1 MISEDSTDLPE
12 GWTRFRLRRRRTGG
26 TGVIYDRYVK
36 NPEGIK
42 FDRQEKIDQYLIKI
56 QSDLK
61 VSFMAPPTTSNL
73 EKTTDMTKY
82 MIKAQKAPKEQPE
95 LCADL
100 NNEEE
105 IENLRENLTKE
116 RTFVSEKGMGSLSLV
131 EMYDELRIGEII
143 TRNEIGKDDLF
154 TMNML
159 DSLENKSKMTED
171 LNLKL
176 KEAERKNFQLE
187 QKIRTLL
194 IQLEEEKEAKVDLE
208 IENIKLR
215 KDLTNLKKSLESINN
230 NCYDDVSD
238 LNLSE
243 VSLVSEDND
252 ITIIGGDNSLVHDL
266 SDFKLLSDE
275 TLDHSPFS
283 STAATNML
291 LLEREVPSPLLL
303 STVKKCPPASCVKKT
318 SDTYTKKIHNMP
330 PPVVTISV
338 SRALDSTTTKKARR
352 RSKSVDFHIGEKTMI
367 VPEACELCVHKA
379 QRQRGAED
387 SPTLPWCPHQNGV
400 KDVNAISVNATPIR
414 SMMFKNVLSGG
425 KMNQRVKDT
434 STPLV
439 KSILKLP
446 KSTVQGRVRN
456 HS

>member
-1 MISEDSTDLPE
+1 MKPRIEDSSDLPE
-12 GWTRFRLRRRRTGG
+12 GWTRFRKKRATGFA
-26 TGVIYDRYVK
+26 YDRYVQ
-36 NPEGIK
+36 NPEGLK
-42 FDRQEKIDQYLIKI
+42 FDRQEKIDQYLEKI

-61 VSFMAPPTTSNL
+61 VSFTASPTTSKWG
-73 EKTTDMTKY
+73 KTTDMTK
-82 MIKAQKAPKEQPE
+82 AQMTPKEV
-95 LCADL
+95 CFDL
-100 NNEEE
+100 NNEEAK
-105 IENLRENLTKE
+105 ENICEE
-116 RTFVSEKGMGSLSLV
+116 FVSKNGMGSLSLV

-143 TRNEIGKDDLF
+143 TRNELNKDEDLL
-154 TMNML
+154 TMSMAN
-159 DSLENKSKMTED
+159 SLEKNSKMTKD
-171 LNLKL
+171 LNVKL
-176 KEAERKNFQLE
+176 KEAERKNFHLE
-187 QKIRTLL
+187 QKIRTLT

-215 KDLTNLKKSLESINN
+215 KALATSKKTLESINN

-243 VSLVSEDND
+243 VSVVSEDNN
-252 ITIIGGDNSLVHDL
+252 ITIIGGDNSLLHDL

-303 STVKKCPPASCVKKT
+303 STVKKCPPASCAKKT
-318 SDTYTKKIHNMP
+318 SDTYTKKVHNMP

-338 SRALDSTTTKKARR
+338 TRAQDSNTSKKARR

-367 VPEACELCVHKA
+367 VPEACELCAHKV
-379 QRQRGAED
+379 QRQKGAED
-387 SPTLPWCPHQNGV
+387 SPTLPWCPHQNGA
-400 KDVNAISVNATPIR
+400 KDVQSISANVTPIR

-425 KMNQRVKDT
+425 KMNQRGKAA

-446 KSTVQGRVRN
+446 KTIR
-456 HS
+456 